1 MKKNDLNKHNQN
13 KQMNLIFWITLA
25 IGLITLMFLLAD
37 VMTCLVY

>member
-1 MKKNDLNKHNQN
+1 MKRNNLDKHNQD

-25 IGLITLMFLLAD
+25 FGLIMLIFLLAD